1 MTVTQAEVITKLAKN
16 NMNTTA
22 TAKEM
27 IMHRNSVYHHIMMI
41 QRNTGLNPLNFY
53 DLCELLGQA
62 KTVLEVDYHD

>member
-41 QRNTGLNPLNFY
+41 QRNTGKNPLNFY
-53 DLCELLGQA
+53 DLVDLLSAA
-62 KTVLEVDYHD
+62 KEVLDRD